1 MDPSPVAA
9 SESGPRT
16 IAISGAS
23 GLVGTALARAL
34 QSGGHRVVRLV
45 RRPPGADEVRWD
57 PAGGTIDA
65 AGLEGVDGVVHL
77 AGESIADGRWTSA
90 RKRRIRDSRVE
101 GTRLLAGALGRLARK
116 PAVLVSASAI
126 GIYGDRGDE
135 ELDEASAPG
144 RGFLADVGRA
154 WEAATAD
161 AATAGIR
168 VVLPRLGIVLAP
180 DGGAL
185 AKMLPPFRLGLGG
198 PLGPGT
204 QWMSWITLED
214 TVRVLLAALERPAL
228 SGPVNATAPAP
239 VTNAEFTRLLAA
251 AVHRPAI
258 FPVPALAL
266 EVLFGEMAREALLAS
281 QRVIPRRLTAAGF
294 VFEDPVLGPAL
305 RRIVSHPSSVVSR
318 LPG

>member
-1 MDPSPVAA
+1 MDHSPPAA
-9 SESGPRT
+9 SDSGPRT

-23 GLVGTALARAL
+23 GLVGTAVARAL
-34 QSGGHRVVRLV
+34 QSGGQRVVRLV
-45 RRPPGADEVRWD
+45 RRPPGAGEVRWD

-101 GTRLLAGALGRLARK
+101 GTRLLAGALGRLTRK

-135 ELDEASAPG
+135 ELDEASATG
-144 RGFLADVGRA
+144 QGFLADVGRA

-161 AATAGIR
+161 AAAAGIR

-214 TVRVLLAALERPAL
+214 TVRVLLAALEQPAL
-228 SGPVNATAPAP
+228 SGPVNAVAPAP

-281 QRVIPRRLTAAGF
+281 QRVLPRKLTAAGF
-294 VFEDPVLGPAL
+294 GFEDPVLGPAL
-305 RRIVSHPSSVVSR
+305 RRVVSR
-318 LPG
+318 E

>member
-1 MDPSPVAA
+1 MSPSPVTAPD
-9 SESGPRT
+9 SPLRT

-23 GLVGTALARAL
+23 GLVGTAVARAL

-45 RRPPGADEVRWD
+45 RRPPTAGEVRWD

-77 AGESIADGRWTSA
+77 AGESIADGRWTSE

-101 GTRLLAGALGRLARK
+101 GTRLLAETLGRLTRK

-135 ELDEASAPG
+135 ELDEASATS
-144 RGFLADVGRA
+144 RGFLAEVGRA

-161 AATAGIR
+161 AAAAGIR

-185 AKMLPPFRLGLGG
+185 ARMLPPFRLGLGG

-214 TVRVLLAALERPAL
+214 IVRVILAALERPAL
-228 SGPVNATAPAP
+228 SGPVNAVAPAP

-281 QRVIPRRLTAAGF
+281 QRVIPRKLAAAGF
-294 VFEDPVLGPAL
+294 VFGDPVLGPAL
-305 RRIVSHPSSVVSR
+305 RQVVSR
-318 LPG
+318 TS